1 MTHTNPKTLTAI
13 LIAVNFI
20 QSAHALTLPQP
31 GDKPAQPASQTETI
45 PQPGSEPA
53 QPAPQAETVAQPSG
67 EPAQPAPQAATAIQ
81 PSDQPAPPAETV
93 TQSSGEPAQAAPPI
107 ETVAQPSSDPVQP
120 ASQSETVSESSD
132 QSSLPAETAAQSSNE
147 PAPTAPQ
154 TETAA
159 EPAPPPHQKE
169 ITLQPGD
176 DLQAALDA
184 AQPGDHITLAPGTW
198 QGNYTINTPI
208 TLSGSQNG
216 DTILDGGGKGKV
228 LHLKAPD
235 STIEYLTVR
244 HSGNSQFD
252 MDSGI
257 FADRKAARAH
267 IHHNRAENNL
277 FGLYIWGPEN
287 ALVEHNTVI
296 GQNEGRVNDRG
307 NAIQIWKS
315 PHTIIRD
322 NTLSGGRDGIYVTNS
337 KYNLFENNTMRNMRF
352 GVHYM
357 YTEDSEVAHN
367 HTENLESAYVIMF
380 SNRITV
386 RDNSGQDSREHGL
399 MLNAVNDA
407 KIHGNRIER
416 ANKCVFLYNANRN
429 AFHDNHF
436 ENCTLG
442 IHSTA
447 GSTDNQ
453 NYRNSFIDNQTQV
466 MYVGTRYHEW
476 SHDGQGNY
484 WSDNSAFDLNGD
496 GIADLPY
503 RPNNILDQVLWR
515 APNAKILINSPAAQL
530 LKYAQQQFPAI
541 HPGGV
546 VDSYPLMNPPQ
557 NP

>member
-20 QSAHALTLPQP
+20 QSAHGLTLPQS
-31 GDKPAQPASQTETI
+31 GDN
-45 PQPGSEPA
+45 PA
-53 QPAPQAETVAQPSG
+53 QPAPLTETTAQPGGEPTQLAPPTETVAQPSA
-67 EPAQPAPQAATAIQ
+67 EPAQPETTVQ
-81 PSDQPAPPAETV
+81 PSNE
-93 TQSSGEPAQAAPPI
+93 S
-107 ETVAQPSSDPVQP
+107 VQT
-120 ASQSETVSESSD
+120 ASQSETV
-132 QSSLPAETAAQSSNE
+132 
-147 PAPTAPQ
+147 PQ
-154 TETAA
+154 PSA
-159 EPAPPPHQKE
+159 EPAQTASQPEPTPPPHQKE

-198 QGNYTINTPI
+198 QGNYTINIPI
-208 TLSGSQNG
+208 TLSGSKNG

-235 STIEYLTVR
+235 STIEHLTVR

-407 KIHGNRIER
+407 KIHGNHIER

-546 VDSYPLMNPPQ
+546 VDSHPLMNPPAAQ
-557 NP
+557 

>member
-1 MTHTNPKTLTAI
+1 MTHTNRKTLTAI

-20 QSAHALTLPQP
+20 QSAHGLTL
-31 GDKPAQPASQTETI
+31 

-53 QPAPQAETVAQPSG
+53 QPASQAET
-67 EPAQPAPQAATAIQ
+67 AIQ
-81 PSDQPAPPAETV
+81 QSDQPAPPAETV
-93 TQSSGEPAQAAPPI
+93 TQSSNEPAQAAPPI

-120 ASQSETVSESSD
+120 APPTETAAQPSSDPVQPASQSETTVQPSGD
-132 QSSLPAETAAQSSNE
+132 PVQPAPPAETAIQQSGETS
-147 PAPTAPQ
+147 PQ
-154 TETAA
+154 TETVAQPSD
-159 EPAPPPHQKE
+159 EPASPPHQKE
-169 ITLQPGD
+169 ITLHPGD
-176 DLQAALDA
+176 DLQTALDA

-198 QGNYTINTPI
+198 QGNYTINIPI

-546 VDSYPLMNPPQ
+546 VDSYPLMSPPQ

>member
-31 GDKPAQPASQTETI
+31 GDKPAPTAPQTEIVAQSSNEPAQAI
-45 PQPGSEPA
+45 PPAETVVQPSSEPA
-53 QPAPQAETVAQPSG
+53 
-67 EPAQPAPQAATAIQ
+67 
-81 PSDQPAPPAETV
+81 QPAPPAETV
-93 TQSSGEPAQAAPPI
+93 TQSSGEP
-107 ETVAQPSSDPVQP
+107 TQP
-120 ASQSETVSESSD
+120 AP
-132 QSSLPAETAAQSSNE
+132 PAETAAQSSSEPAQAAPPTETVAQPSGE

-159 EPAPPPHQKE
+159 EPAAPPPHQKE

-198 QGNYTINTPI
+198 QGNYTINIPI
-208 TLSGSQNG
+208 TLSGSKNG
-216 DTILDGGGKGKV
+216 DTILDGGGKSKV

-235 STIEYLTVR
+235 STIEHLTVR

-287 ALVEHNTVI
+287 ALVEHNIVI

-429 AFHDNHF
+429 GFHDNHF
-436 ENCTLG
+436 EGCTLG
-442 IHSTA
+442 VHSTA

-453 NYRNSFIDNQTQV
+453 NYRNAFINNQTQV

-546 VDSYPLMNPPQ
+546 VDSHPLMNPPAAV
-557 NP
+557 P

>member
-31 GDKPAQPASQTETI
+31 GNEPAQPALPTETASQPSDQPAQPASQTETI
-45 PQPGSEPA
+45 HQPGSEPA
-53 QPAPQAETVAQPSG
+53 PPAETVAQPSAEPAQPAFQAETAPQSG
-67 EPAQPAPQAATAIQ
+67 NEPAQPAHPTETLAQPSAEPAQPAP
-81 PSDQPAPPAETV
+81 P
-93 TQSSGEPAQAAPPI
+93 
-107 ETVAQPSSDPVQP
+107 
-120 ASQSETVSESSD
+120 
-132 QSSLPAETAAQSSNE
+132 
-147 PAPTAPQ
+147 
-154 TETAA
+154 TETTAQTST
-159 EPAPPPHQKE
+159 EPAPPPHQTE
-169 ITLQPGD
+169 ITLHPGD
-176 DLQAALDA
+176 DLQATLDA
-184 AQPGDHITLAPGTW
+184 AQPGDHITLAPGVW

-235 STIEYLTVR
+235 STIEHLTVR
-244 HSGNSQFD
+244 RSGNSQFD

>member
-31 GDKPAQPASQTETI
+31 GDKPAPTAPQTEIVVQSSNEPAQAI
-45 PQPGSEPA
+45 PPAETVVQPSSEPA
-53 QPAPQAETVAQPSG
+53 
-67 EPAQPAPQAATAIQ
+67 
-81 PSDQPAPPAETV
+81 QPAPPAETV
-93 TQSSGEPAQAAPPI
+93 PQSSGEP
-107 ETVAQPSSDPVQP
+107 TQP
-120 ASQSETVSESSD
+120 AP
-132 QSSLPAETAAQSSNE
+132 PAETAAQSSSEPAQAAPPTETVAQPSGE

-198 QGNYTINTPI
+198 QGNYTINIPI

-235 STIEYLTVR
+235 STIEHLTVR

-252 MDSGI
+252 MDAGI

-407 KIHGNRIER
+407 QIHGNRIER

-546 VDSYPLMNPPQ
+546 VDSHPLMNPPTA
-557 NP
+557 P

>member
-20 QSAHALTLPQP
+20 QSAHALTLPQS
-31 GDKPAQPASQTETI
+31 GDNPATTETVAQPSA
-45 PQPGSEPA
+45 EPA
-53 QPAPQAETVAQPSG
+53 QPETTAQPSNESVQTAPQSETVPQPSG
-67 EPAQPAPQAATAIQ
+67 EPAQPAP
-81 PSDQPAPPAETV
+81 P
-93 TQSSGEPAQAAPPI
+93 
-107 ETVAQPSSDPVQP
+107 
-120 ASQSETVSESSD
+120 
-132 QSSLPAETAAQSSNE
+132 
-147 PAPTAPQ
+147 
-154 TETAA
+154 TETTAQTSA

-198 QGNYTINTPI
+198 QGNYTINIPI
-208 TLSGSQNG
+208 TLSGSKNG

-235 STIEYLTVR
+235 STIEHLTVR

-453 NYRNSFIDNQTQV
+453 TQV

-546 VDSYPLMNPPQ
+546 VDSHPLMNPPTA
-557 NP
+557 P

>member
-1 MTHTNPKTLTAI
+1 MIYSVFDAHE
-13 LIAVNFI
+13 
-20 QSAHALTLPQP
+20 SALR
-31 GDKPAQPASQTETI
+31 SI
-45 PQPGSEPA
+45 RR
-53 QPAPQAETVAQPSG
+53 V
-67 EPAQPAPQAATAIQ
+67 
-81 PSDQPAPPAETV
+81 V
-93 TQSSGEPAQAAPPI
+93 
-107 ETVAQPSSDPVQP
+107 
-120 ASQSETVSESSD
+120 
-132 QSSLPAETAAQSSNE
+132 
-147 PAPTAPQ
+147 
-154 TETAA
+154 TETAPSTPTPVA
-159 EPAPPPHQKE
+159 AAAVVKQ
-169 ITLQPGD
+169 LQAGNVLVVTGAGVSTDSGIPDYRGPDGSLRHHRPMTYQEFRGD
-176 DLQAALDA
+176 DHARRRYWARSYLGWRHLAGAQPNYVHRCLSTLEAAGHLTGIVTQNVDGLHQAAGSCTVIPLHGDLATVICLSCGAREDRREYDA
-184 AQPGDHITLAPGTW
+184 RMTIANPGFAEAITLAPGTW
-198 QGNYTINTPI
+198 QGNYTINIPI
-208 TLSGSQNG
+208 TLSGSPNG

-244 HSGNSQFD
+244 HSGNSPFD

>member
-31 GDKPAQPASQTETI
+31 G
-45 PQPGSEPA
+45 SEPA
-53 QPAPQAETVAQPSG
+53 QPASPTETVAQPSS
-67 EPAQPAPQAATAIQ
+67 EPTQPASQAETAIQ
-81 PSDQPAPPAETV
+81 QSDQPAPPAETV
-93 TQSSGEPAQAAPPI
+93 TQSSNEPAQAAPPI

-120 ASQSETVSESSD
+120 APPTEVAAQPSGEPAPPTETVAQPSD
-132 QSSLPAETAAQSSNE
+132 QSAQ
-147 PAPTAPQ
+147 AAPQ

-176 DLQAALDA
+176 NLQAALDA

-198 QGNYTINTPI
+198 QGNHTINIPI
-208 TLSGSQNG
+208 TLSGSKNG

-235 STIEYLTVR
+235 STIEHLTVR

-287 ALVEHNTVI
+287 ALVEHNIVI

-407 KIHGNRIER
+407 KIHGNHIER

-484 WSDNSAFDLNGD
+484 WSDNTAFDLDGD

-546 VDSYPLMNPPQ
+546 VDSHPLMNPPTA
-557 NP
+557 P

>member
-1 MTHTNPKTLTAI
+1 MTHTNRKTLTAI

-31 GDKPAQPASQTETI
+31 G
-45 PQPGSEPA
+45 SEPA
-53 QPAPQAETVAQPSG
+53 QPASPTEVAAQPSS
-67 EPAQPAPQAATAIQ
+67 EPA
-81 PSDQPAPPAETV
+81 QPAPPAETV
-93 TQSSGEPAQAAPPI
+93 TQSSNEPAQAAPPI

-120 ASQSETVSESSD
+120 APPTETAAQPSSDPVQPASQSETTVQPSGD
-132 QSSLPAETAAQSSNE
+132 PVQPAPPAETAIQQSGETS
-147 PAPTAPQ
+147 PQ
-154 TETAA
+154 TETVAQPSD
-159 EPAPPPHQKE
+159 EPASPPHQTE
-169 ITLQPGD
+169 ITLHPGD
-176 DLQAALDA
+176 DLQVALDA
-184 AQPGDHITLAPGTW
+184 AQPGDHITLAPGVW

-208 TLSGSQNG
+208 TLSGSKNG

-235 STIEYLTVR
+235 STIEHLTVR

-407 KIHGNRIER
+407 KIHGNHIER

-546 VDSYPLMNPPQ
+546 VDSHPLMSPPQ

>member
-1 MTHTNPKTLTAI
+1 MTHTNRKTLTAI

-31 GDKPAQPASQTETI
+31 G
-45 PQPGSEPA
+45 SEPA
-53 QPAPQAETVAQPSG
+53 QPASPTEVAAQPSS
-67 EPAQPAPQAATAIQ
+67 EPA
-81 PSDQPAPPAETV
+81 QPAPPAETV
-93 TQSSGEPAQAAPPI
+93 TQSSNEPAQAAPPI

-120 ASQSETVSESSD
+120 APPTETAAQPSSDPVQPASQSETTVQPSGD
-132 QSSLPAETAAQSSNE
+132 PVQPAPPAETAIQQSGETS
-147 PAPTAPQ
+147 PQ
-154 TETAA
+154 TETVAQPSD
-159 EPAPPPHQKE
+159 EPASPPHQTE
-169 ITLQPGD
+169 ITLHPGD
-176 DLQAALDA
+176 DLQVALDA
-184 AQPGDHITLAPGTW
+184 AQPGDHITLAPGVW

-208 TLSGSQNG
+208 TLSGSKNG

-235 STIEYLTVR
+235 STIEHLTVR

-367 HTENLESAYVIMF
+367 HTEHLESAYVIMF

-407 KIHGNRIER
+407 KIHGNHIER

-546 VDSYPLMNPPQ
+546 VDSHPLMSPPQ

>member
-1 MTHTNPKTLTAI
+1 MTHKKTMTHTNPKTLTAI

-31 GDKPAQPASQTETI
+31 GDN
-45 PQPGSEPA
+45 PA
-53 QPAPQAETVAQPSG
+53 QPAPQAENVAQPSS
-67 EPAQPAPQAATAIQ
+67 EPAQPTPPTETATQ
-81 PSDQPAPPAETV
+81 PSDQSAQPAPPAETV
-93 TQSSGEPAQAAPPI
+93 AQSSSEPAQPAPPTETVAQSSSEPAQPASPTEVAAQPSGEPAPPT
-107 ETVAQPSSDPVQP
+107 ETVAQPS
-120 ASQSETVSESSD
+120 D
-132 QSSLPAETAAQSSNE
+132 QSAQAAPPAEAVGE
-147 PAPTAPQ
+147 PAPAPH
-154 TETAA
+154 
-159 EPAPPPHQKE
+159 PKE
-169 ITLQPGD
+169 ITLHPGD
-176 DLQAALDA
+176 DLQTALDA
-184 AQPGDHITLAPGTW
+184 AQPGDHITLAPGVW
-198 QGNYTINTPI
+198 QGNYTINIPV

-244 HSGNSQFD
+244 HSGNSPFD

-287 ALVEHNTVI
+287 ALVEHNIVI

-407 KIHGNRIER
+407 KIHGNHIER

-546 VDSYPLMNPPQ
+546 VDSHPLMNPPAAQ
-557 NP
+557 

>member
-1 MTHTNPKTLTAI
+1 MTHTKPAILTAI

-20 QSAHALTLPQP
+20 QSAHGLTLPQS
-31 GDKPAQPASQTETI
+31 GDN
-45 PQPGSEPA
+45 PA
-53 QPAPQAETVAQPSG
+53 QPAPLTETTAQPGGEPTQPAPPTETVAQPGG
-67 EPAQPAPQAATAIQ
+67 EPTQL
-81 PSDQPAPPAETV
+81 APPAETV
-93 TQSSGEPAQAAPPI
+93 TQSSGEP
-107 ETVAQPSSDPVQP
+107 TQP
-120 ASQSETVSESSD
+120 AP
-132 QSSLPAETAAQSSNE
+132 PAETAAQSSSEPAQAAPPTETVAQPSGE

-198 QGNYTINTPI
+198 QGNYTINIPI
-208 TLSGSQNG
+208 TLSGSKNG

-235 STIEYLTVR
+235 STIEHLTVR

-407 KIHGNRIER
+407 KIHGNHIER

-436 ENCTLG
+436 ENCILG

-546 VDSYPLMNPPQ
+546 VDSYPLMNPPTVA
-557 NP
+557 P

>member
-1 MTHTNPKTLTAI
+1 MNHTNKIKLTTA
-13 LIAVNFI
+13 LAVVNLFTT
-20 QSAHALTLPQP
+20 AHALNLPQP
-31 GDKPAQPASQTETI
+31 GD
-45 PQPGSEPA
+45 
-53 QPAPQAETVAQPSG
+53 V
-67 EPAQPAPQAATAIQ
+67 
-81 PSDQPAPPAETV
+81 
-93 TQSSGEPAQAAPPI
+93 
-107 ETVAQPSSDPVQP
+107 
-120 ASQSETVSESSD
+120 
-132 QSSLPAETAAQSSNE
+132 
-147 PAPTAPQ
+147 
-154 TETAA
+154 
-159 EPAPPPHQKE
+159 PPPHRSE

-176 DLQAALDA
+176 DLQAALDN

-208 TLSGSQNG
+208 TLSGSPDG
-216 DTILDGGGKGKV
+216 KSILDGGGKNKV

-235 STIEYLTVR
+235 STIEHLTVR

-252 MDSGI
+252 MDAGI
-257 FADRKAARAH
+257 FADRKADRAH
-267 IHHNRAENNL
+267 IWHNHVEDNL
-277 FGLYIWGPEN
+277 FGIYIWGPESTI
-287 ALVEHNTVI
+287 VEHNTVI
-296 GQNEGRVNDRG
+296 GQTTGRVNDRG
-307 NAIQIWKS
+307 NGIQIWKS

-337 KYNLFENNTMRNMRF
+337 KYNHFERNTMRDMRF

-367 HTENLESAYVIMF
+367 HTESLESAYVIMF

-386 RDNSGQDSREHGL
+386 RDNSGRDSREHGL

-407 KIHGNRIER
+407 QIHGNRINR

-429 AFHDNHF
+429 GFHDNHF
-436 ENCTLG
+436 EGCTLG
-442 IHSTA
+442 VHSTA

-453 NYRNSFIDNQTQV
+453 NYRNAFINNQTQV

-546 VDSYPLMNPPQ
+546 VDSYPLMNPPTVA
-557 NP
+557 P

>member
-1 MTHTNPKTLTAI
+1 MTHTKPAILTAI

-20 QSAHALTLPQP
+20 QSAHGLTLPQS
-31 GDKPAQPASQTETI
+31 GDNPAQPAPLTETTA
-45 PQPGSEPA
+45 QPGGEPTQPAPPTETVAQPGGEPTQLAPPTETVAQPSAEPA
-53 QPAPQAETVAQPSG
+53 QPAPPTETVAQPSA
-67 EPAQPAPQAATAIQ
+67 EPAQPETTVQ
-81 PSDQPAPPAETV
+81 PSNE
-93 TQSSGEPAQAAPPI
+93 S
-107 ETVAQPSSDPVQP
+107 VQT
-120 ASQSETVSESSD
+120 ASQSETV
-132 QSSLPAETAAQSSNE
+132 
-147 PAPTAPQ
+147 PQ
-154 TETAA
+154 PSA
-159 EPAPPPHQKE
+159 EPAQTASQPEPTPPPHQKE

-208 TLSGSQNG
+208 TLSGSPDG
-216 DTILDGGGKGKV
+216 KTILDGGGKGKV

-235 STIEYLTVR
+235 STIEHLTVR

-287 ALVEHNTVI
+287 ALVEHNIVI

-386 RDNSGQDSREHGL
+386 RDNSGRDSREHGL

-407 KIHGNRIER
+407 QIHGNRIER

-546 VDSYPLMNPPQ
+546 VDSHPLMNPPAAV
-557 NP
+557 P

>member
-1 MTHTNPKTLTAI
+1 MTHTKPAILTAI

-20 QSAHALTLPQP
+20 QSAHGLTLPQS
-31 GDKPAQPASQTETI
+31 GDNPAQPAPLTETTA
-45 PQPGSEPA
+45 QPGGEPTQPAPPTETVAQPGGEPTQLAPPTETVAQPSAEPA
-53 QPAPQAETVAQPSG
+53 QPAPPTETVAQPSA
-67 EPAQPAPQAATAIQ
+67 EPAQPETTVQ
-81 PSDQPAPPAETV
+81 PSNE
-93 TQSSGEPAQAAPPI
+93 S
-107 ETVAQPSSDPVQP
+107 VQT
-120 ASQSETVSESSD
+120 ASQSETV
-132 QSSLPAETAAQSSNE
+132 
-147 PAPTAPQ
+147 PQ
-154 TETAA
+154 PSA
-159 EPAPPPHQKE
+159 EPAQTASQPEPTPPPHQKE

-198 QGNYTINTPI
+198 QGNYTINIPI
-208 TLSGSQNG
+208 TLSGSKNG

-235 STIEYLTVR
+235 STIEHLTVR

-407 KIHGNRIER
+407 KIHGNHIER

-546 VDSYPLMNPPQ
+546 VDSHPLMNPPAAV
-557 NP
+557 P

>member
-1 MTHTNPKTLTAI
+1 MIQTNQIKLTTA
-13 LIAVNFI
+13 LAVVNIFTI
-20 QSAHALTLPQP
+20 AHALNLPQP
-31 GDKPAQPASQTETI
+31 GDEIPAAR
-45 PQPGSEPA
+45 
-53 QPAPQAETVAQPSG
+53 
-67 EPAQPAPQAATAIQ
+67 ATN
-81 PSDQPAPPAETV
+81 
-93 TQSSGEPAQAAPPI
+93 
-107 ETVAQPSSDPVQP
+107 
-120 ASQSETVSESSD
+120 
-132 QSSLPAETAAQSSNE
+132 L
-147 PAPTAPQ
+147 
-154 TETAA
+154 
-159 EPAPPPHQKE
+159 
-169 ITLQPGD
+169 TLQPGD

-208 TLSGSQNG
+208 TLSGSPDG
-216 DTILDGGGKGKV
+216 KTILDGGGKGKV

-235 STIEYLTVR
+235 STIEHLTVR

-252 MDSGI
+252 MDAGI
-257 FADRKAARAH
+257 FADRKADRAH
-267 IHHNRAENNL
+267 IWHNHVEDNL
-277 FGLYIWGPEN
+277 FGIYIWGPESTI
-287 ALVEHNTVI
+287 VEHNTVI
-296 GQNEGRVNDRG
+296 GQTTGRVNDRG
-307 NAIQIWKS
+307 NGIQIWKS

-337 KYNLFENNTMRNMRF
+337 KYNHFERNTMRDMRF

-367 HTENLESAYVIMF
+367 HTESLESAYVIMF

-386 RDNSGQDSREHGL
+386 RDNSGRDSREHGL

-407 KIHGNRIER
+407 QIHGNRIER

-429 AFHDNHF
+429 GFHDNHF
-436 ENCTLG
+436 EGCTLG
-442 IHSTA
+442 VHSTA

-453 NYRNSFIDNQTQV
+453 NYRNAFINNQTQV

-484 WSDNSAFDLNGD
+484 WSDNSAFDLDGD

-546 VDSYPLMNPPQ
+546 VDSHPLMNPPTVE
-557 NP
+557 P

>member
-31 GDKPAQPASQTETI
+31 GDN
-45 PQPGSEPA
+45 PA
-53 QPAPQAETVAQPSG
+53 QPAPQAENVAQPSS
-67 EPAQPAPQAATAIQ
+67 EPAQPTPPTETATQ
-81 PSDQPAPPAETV
+81 PSDQSAQPAPPAETV
-93 TQSSGEPAQAAPPI
+93 AQSSSEPAQPAPPTETVAQSSSEPAQPASPTEVAAQPSGEPAPPT
-107 ETVAQPSSDPVQP
+107 ETVAQPS
-120 ASQSETVSESSD
+120 D
-132 QSSLPAETAAQSSNE
+132 QSAQAAPPAEAVGE
-147 PAPTAPQ
+147 PAPAPH
-154 TETAA
+154 
-159 EPAPPPHQKE
+159 PKE
-169 ITLQPGD
+169 ITLHPGD
-176 DLQAALDA
+176 DLQTALDA
-184 AQPGDHITLAPGTW
+184 AQPGDHITLAPGVW
-198 QGNYTINTPI
+198 QGNYTINIPV

-244 HSGNSQFD
+244 HSGNSPFD

-287 ALVEHNTVI
+287 ALVEHNIVI

-407 KIHGNRIER
+407 KIHGNHIER

-546 VDSYPLMNPPQ
+546 VDSHPLMNPPAAQ
-557 NP
+557 